1 MKQFL
6 VVGMGRFGTSLA
18 KTLYDNGKNIL
29 AIDKD
34 EEKIQ
39 ENINNNTIENA
50 IAVDATDILELK
62 NLGINN
68 FDVAFVCIGKEMQSS
83 ILVTLT
89 LKELG
94 IPKIIAKAL
103 SKQHGRVLEKVG
115 ADEIIYPEIH
125 MGKKVALKE
134 ISPNLIEHM
143 QLSNEYTVIEVKAPA
158 KFLNK
163 TLVELDLRKNYNLNI
178 IAIKREND
186 GMEITPMGDSVLK
199 KGDKIIAIADK
210 KTAKELENLKLK

>member
-6 VVGMGRFGTSLA
+6 IVGMGKFGTSLA

-29 AIDKD
+29 ALDIE

-39 ENINNNTIENA
+39 ENINNNIIENGIA
-50 IAVDATDILELK
+50 IDATDRLELK

-68 FDVAFVCIGKEMQSS
+68 FDVAFVCIGKEIQNS

-115 ADEIIYPEIH
+115 ADEVIYPEIH

-134 ISPNLIEHM
+134 IRPNLIEHI
-143 QLSNEYTVIEVKAPA
+143 QLSNEYTVIEVKAPT

-163 TLVELDLRKNYNLNI
+163 TLIELDLRKKYNLNI
-178 IAIKREND
+178 IAIKRKND
-186 GMEITPMGDSVLK
+186 GMEITPMGDSILK
-199 KGDKIIAIADK
+199 KDDKIIAIADK
-210 KTAKELENLKLK
+210 ETAKELKNLKLK

>member
-18 KTLYDNGKNIL
+18 KTLYSNGKSIL
-29 AIDKD
+29 AIDKN

-39 ENINNNTIENA
+39 ENINNNIIENA
-50 IAVDATDILELK
+50 ISVDATDILELK

-68 FDVAFVCIGKEMQSS
+68 FDVAFVCIGTEMQSS

-103 SKQHGRVLEKVG
+103 SRQHGRVLEKVG
-115 ADEIIYPEIH
+115 ADEVIYPEIH

-143 QLSNEYTVIEVKAPA
+143 QLSDEYTVIEVKAPA

-163 TLVELDLRKNYNLNI
+163 TLIELDLRKNYNLNI
-178 IAIKREND
+178 IAIKRENN
-186 GMEITPMGDSVLK
+186 GMEITPMGDSLLN
-199 KGDKIIAIADK
+199 KGDKIIAIANV
-210 KTAKELENLKLK
+210 KTAKELENSKLK